1 MSSAK
6 KYSLTF
12 KGEVEKS
19 VDFLDVNVKLNDTS
33 LTSTLYIKLSV
44 TDSSSYLH
52 RRSDHSP
59 HTFNEILFSQYRRAV
74 AICSNENERIG
85 HINHTEKKF
94 VYSGYKKHELESAKN
109 KALQISRKKNLQ
121 RKHIENVKEENTLIF
136 LN

>member
-1 MSSAK
+1 M
-6 KYSLTF
+6 
-12 KGEVEKS
+12 
-19 VDFLDVNVKLNDTS
+19 NDTF
-33 LTSTLYIKLSV
+33 LTSTLYIKP
-44 TDSSSYLH
+44 TDSSRYLH
-52 RRSDHSP
+52 RRSNHSP
-59 HTFNEILFSQYRRAV
+59 HTFNTIPFSQYRRAR
-74 AICSNENERIG
+74 AICFDENERIG